1 MTSYDLSASAVVP
14 GTIEQAYDAVVSS
27 PLERLLGRRSGPIPP
42 VVRTEGEGPAPWG
55 SSIGQARTIVLGDG
69 GRLLETLVEADRPA
83 AYGYRLTE
91 VRGPMRPLV
100 RSVDGRFTFV
110 AEAGDTPATRVTW
123 SWRLHLTAAPV
134 RLLMPVFGVFWR
146 RSARDAFAQVA
157 ELT

>member
-1 MTSYDLSASAVVP
+1 MTTYDLSASAVVP
-14 GTIEQAYDAVVSS
+14 AAPERAYDAVVSS
-27 PLERLLGRRSGPIPP
+27 PLERLLGKRSGPIPP
-42 VVRTEGEGPAPWG
+42 VVRTEGADSGPWG
-55 SSIGQARTIVLGDG
+55 SSIGQTRTIVLGDG
-69 GRLLETLVEADRPA
+69 GRLLETLVETDRPA
-83 AYGYRLTE
+83 AYGYRLSD

-100 RSVDGRFTFV
+100 RTVEGRFTFV
-110 AEAGDTPATRVTW
+110 PEGAGTRVTW